1 MAIYHLC
8 IKTIS
13 RSAGR
18 SATAAIA
25 YRAGEKVTD
34 ERTGL
39 VHDYTRRS
47 GIDDTELFL
56 PENSPTWAEDRA
68 TLWNAAEMAEK
79 RKNSTVAREFEVALP
94 AELSRDQRLELVR
107 EFAGELVKRHGMAVD
122 VALHEPGREGDKRN
136 YHAHILCSTRRLT
149 PEGFTEK
156 TRELDDRK
164 TGEVDYWRA
173 RWAEIANIHLERA
186 GIESRV
192 DHRSLS
198 AQGTERVPQ
207 IHLGP
212 NVVQMERRHIR
223 TDRGSRNR
231 GVNELNRQFRV
242 ASAEIIN
249 LVEVRKELAARLALP
264 DDLASLEVLWQAEID
279 KRLPA
284 IQARAGRIVPKLEKK
299 IAYQS
304 LRLTQH
310 NQQEPRPPRLFARLR
325 GKAFFEK
332 HDLWQEMEW
341 KIRYRWRGLNNRLE
355 KVKKFLQPSLSSVYP
370 SKAEILAV
378 RQARKNKPELAGK
391 LDLARTKKREG
402 DTQRRMENMRERDRK
417 QGHDRGMGR

>member
-47 GIDDTELFL
+47 GIEHTELFL
-56 PENSPTWAEDRA
+56 PENSPTWAKDRA
-68 TLWNAAEMAEK
+68 RLWNAAEMAEK

-94 AELSRDQRLELVR
+94 AELSRDQRLELVQ

-122 VALHEPGREGDKRN
+122 VAIHEPGKEGDKRN
-136 YHAHILCSTRRLT
+136 HHAHILCSTRRLT

-173 RWAEIANIHLERA
+173 RWAEIANNHLERA

-264 DDLASLEVLWQAEID
+264 DDLPSLEVLWKAEKD
-279 KRLPA
+279 KYLPA
-284 IQARAGRIVPKLEKK
+284 IQAKAGRIVQKLDKLMRV
-299 IAYQS
+299 QS
-304 LRLTQH
+304 QRSDQH
-310 NQQEPRPPRLFARLR
+310 RRQIPVEPSGLFARFKQKTFWKEYNLWHEADSRIGLR
-325 GKAFFEK
+325 SVVLRKRRDQAEEYKWGSSSAWEK
-332 HDLWQEMEW
+332 
-341 KIRYRWRGLNNRLE
+341 
-355 KVKKFLQPSLSSVYP
+355 P
-370 SKAEILAV
+370 SKAEQLAEK
-378 RQARKNKPELAGK
+378 RIREKNPKLAGK
-391 LDLARTKKREG
+391 IDLARAKKREE
-402 DTQRRMENMRERDRK
+402 DKQLLREKRQQERG
-417 QGHDRGMGR
+417 QDRGMGR